1 MTTPRL
7 KQEVSH
13 TDHVHYPIE
22 DDEPLA
28 ESEHQLIPLTYAYAA
43 LTAWFE
49 SDPTTWVGA
58 DMFLYYEEGIP
69 RSVVAP
75 DVFVVTETHKT
86 HRRNIFQTW
95 VEGRVPELVLE
106 VMSRTS
112 VRRDLETKY
121 GLYERLGVR
130 EYWLY
135 DPTDEGFLEPRLQG
149 NLLVGGEYSSI
160 EVTSESGRLVGVS
173 EVLGLQLHA
182 EAEWFRLFDP
192 VLGEYLPDSQEQKRA
207 RDEAERAREEAE
219 WSQAQAEH
227 GQAQARRGRDEAERG
242 RDEAERGRDEAERAL
257 SAERYA
263 RQQMERLLREHGIES
278 PAELDGDTSTL
289 R

>member
-7 KQEVSH
+7 KQEASH
-13 TDHVHYPIE
+13 TDHIHYPIE

-49 SDPTTWVGA
+49 SDPATWVGA
-58 DMFLYYEEGIP
+58 DMFLYYEEGVP
-69 RSVVAP
+69 QSVVAP

-106 VMSRTS
+106 VTSRTS
-112 VRRDLETKY
+112 VQHDLETKY

-149 NLLVGGEYSSI
+149 NLLVGGEYRSI
-160 EVTSESGRLVGVS
+160 QVTSESGSLVGVS
-173 EVLGLQLHA
+173 EVLGLELHA
-182 EAEWFRLFDP
+182 DAEWFRLFDP
-192 VLGEYLPDSQEQKRA
+192 TSAEYLPDSQEQNRA
-207 RDEAERAREEAE
+207 RKEAVRAREEAE
-219 WSQAQAEH
+219 RAQAEAEQ
-227 GQAQARRGRDEAERG
+227 GQAQARRERE
-242 RDEAERGRDEAERAL
+242 DAERAL
-257 SAERYA
+257 SSERYA
-263 RQQMERLLREHGIES
+263 RQQMERLLREHGIEPS
-278 PAELDGDTSTL
+278 TGLNSDTSSL
-289 R
+289 P

>member
-69 RSVVAP
+69 QSVVAP

-173 EVLGLQLHA
+173 EVLGLELHA

-192 VLGEYLPDSQEQKRA
+192 VSGEYLPDSQEQKRA
-207 RDEAERAREEAE
+207 RDEAERARDEAE
-219 WSQAQAEH
+219 RAQAQAEHGQAQAEH
-227 GQAQARRGRDEAERG
+227 GQAQARRER
-242 RDEAERGRDEAERAL
+242 EVAERAL
-257 SAERYA
+257 SSERYA
-263 RQQMERLLREHGIES
+263 RQQMERLLREHGIEP